1 MSNAFF
7 TYTWEVLKKIET
19 TQQAPIDAAGEAV
32 ADAFAN
38 GHKVFATGSG
48 HSHTFAEELY
58 GRAGGLAFIIPML
71 TSELTLVE
79 HPTKSTYIE
88 RLPGY
93 AGILFELYGCDKGDV
108 LLIASNS
115 GRNAYTVEMA
125 LLAKEK
131 GCTVVAVTNLTH
143 SSQSTS
149 RHSSGKL
156 LKDIADIVIDNCG
169 GLGDAA
175 YHVAGVEETMA
186 PTSSIAN
193 AVIAQAFSVKV
204 AEVLHEKGIEVPVFC
219 SANVDGGFQKNVELF
234 KKYTRLY

>member
-1 MSNAFF
+1 MLFSHVYLGSFEEKSKPPNKPRSMPPVKPSPMRLR
-7 TYTWEVLKKIET
+7 TDTKCLR
-19 TQQAPIDAAGEAV
+19 PAAV
-32 ADAFAN
+32 T
-38 GHKVFATGSG
+38 HT
-48 HSHTFAEELY
+48 TFAEELY

-186 PTSSIAN
+186 LRLPRSPMP
-193 AVIAQAFSVKV
+193 VIAQAFSVKV
-204 AEVLHEKGIEVPVFC
+204 AEVLHEKGIEVPVFLQC
-219 SANVDGGFQKNVELF
+219 QCRWRFPEEC
-234 KKYTRLY
+234 